1 MALSMWNSW
10 SKSRRGKPIYD
21 QWLDEYLEIMNQ
33 EDMIL
38 DLGCGNGANTLY
50 LIERGYQVLSV
61 DYALEALQNVKDF
74 IAESQTLH
82 VDMRQL
88 LPFQNNQFST
98 VIADISLHYLKDEE
112 MKQIMHELRRIIKPQ
127 GYLLA
132 RVSSSQDYHGYGLE
146 IESRYYDFGSYGQ
159 RYFVEEDLQK
169 YFSILGY
176 MEYKHT
182 KMMRDEPFYQHPK
195 YLYQIKVVN
204 TKEREK

>member
-1 MALSMWNSW
+1 
-10 SKSRRGKPIYD
+10 
-21 QWLDEYLEIMNQ
+21 
-33 EDMIL
+33 
-38 DLGCGNGANTLY
+38 
-50 LIERGYQVLSV
+50 
-61 DYALEALQNVKDF
+61 
-74 IAESQTLH
+74 
-82 VDMRQL
+82 MRQL
-88 LPFQNNQFST
+88 LLFDDNQFST
-98 VIADISLHYLKDEE
+98 AIADISLHYLKDEE

-182 KMMRDEPFYQHPK
+182 KMMRDEPFYLRPK